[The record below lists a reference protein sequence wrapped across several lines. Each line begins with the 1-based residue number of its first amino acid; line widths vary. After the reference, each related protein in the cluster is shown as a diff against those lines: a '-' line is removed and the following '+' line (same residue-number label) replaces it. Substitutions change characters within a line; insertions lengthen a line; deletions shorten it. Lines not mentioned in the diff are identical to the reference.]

1 MRRPS
6 SHLLEQKWPRWEQM
20 LPHLALSAL
29 LSACRLLKWHWH
41 GWDTKWTA
49 LPEEV
54 NIMRFVRQLLA
65 TRRQPK
71 SALEMVLGYNRESKW
86 DIDKPGN

>member
-1 MRRPS
+1 MR
-6 SHLLEQKWPRWEQM
+6 
-20 LPHLALSAL
+20 
-29 LSACRLLKWHWH
+29 WH

-54 NIMRFVRQLLA
+54 NIMRFVHQLLA

-86 DIDKPGN
+86 DSNKPGN